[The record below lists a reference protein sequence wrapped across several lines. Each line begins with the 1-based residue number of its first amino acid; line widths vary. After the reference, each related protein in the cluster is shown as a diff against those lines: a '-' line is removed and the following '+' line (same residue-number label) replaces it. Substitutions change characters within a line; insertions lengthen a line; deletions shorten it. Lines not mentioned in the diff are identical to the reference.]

1 VTPHPTPHPT
11 PSPTGD
17 ALQHAVGQAAGA
29 LAHPPSLGLV
39 LTAGIVAAAVATLLW
54 GLTGHFVTMAHE
66 GAHAL
71 FAVLLGGRIVK
82 VTLNRDQTGETVHRG
97 AVLLLLVTFA
107 GYVGPAMFGFL
118 GALALAHG
126 GVDAVLGISVLLLGL
141 LFLAP
146 MNAFAR
152 LVVFVAG
159 VGLLWT
165 ALRAPVDV
173 KQLVAT
179 AWVWLLLAGGVVQV
193 LQDGNQGEDF
203 RTMRRRT
210 FIVPATVWAGIA
222 LLLSVAAL
230 AGGAALMLGV
240 VAPPM

>member
-11 PSPTGD
+11 RTPIGG
-17 ALQHAVGQAAGA
+17 AVQHAVGQAAGA
-29 LAHPPSLGLV
+29 LAQPPSLALV
-39 LTAGIVAAAVATLLW
+39 LSAAIIAAVVAVALW

-71 FAVLLGGRIVK
+71 FAVLLGGRIVR
-82 VTLNRDQTGETVHRG
+82 VRLNRDQTGETVQRG
-97 AVLLLLVTFA
+97 GAFLLLFTFA

-118 GALALAHG
+118 GAVALAHG
-126 GVDAVLGISVLLLGL
+126 RADAVLWISVALLGL

-159 VGLLWT
+159 AGLLWT
-165 ALRAPVDV
+165 AARATVDV
-173 KQLVAT
+173 QQLVAT
-179 AWVWLLLAGGVVQV
+179 AWIWLLLAGGVVQI
-193 LQDGNQGEDF
+193 LEDGTGAEDF
-203 RTMRRRT
+203 RAMRRRT
-210 FIVPATVWAGIA
+210 FIVPATAWAGIA
-222 LLLSVAAL
+222 LVLSVAAL

-240 VAPPM
+240 VDPPL